1 MPLSE
6 EQIILDY
13 QKNRINL
20 ENKEDETKA
29 FQRRGEQEIEQ
40 VFSELAVSYRNQEMD
55 GQMLS
60 FLRQETYR
68 AQETYTEIVQHEKNK
83 CLQQL
88 EDNELDYRRKLSQID

>member
-6 EQIILDY
+6 EQIISDY
-13 QKNRINL
+13 QTNRINL
-20 ENKEDETKA
+20 ENKEDEIKA
-29 FQRRGEQEIEQ
+29 FQRRGEQETEQ
-40 VFSELAVSYRNQEMD
+40 VFSEFAVSYRNQEMD

-68 AQETYTEIVQHEKNK
+68 AQETYNEIVQYEKNK